1 MFSCTYIVALTTSQA
16 KKALPDQPNV
26 QPPHRGEL
34 GSEMVSSGEIQEKEM
49 YLQGVTSH
57 FNAKKTSEKEVLV
70 CYGGNNNS
78 KENFS
83 DILTEKD
90 KHQTGSSSFKDDDIA
105 DYNEAEVNV
114 KIPKRRA
121 GSYFTDYNDDKRG
134 KTSG

>member
-26 QPPHRGEL
+26 QPPHGDEL
-34 GSEMVSSGEIQEKEM
+34 GSEMVSSGEIQENEI

-57 FNAKKTSEKEVLV
+57 SEKEVLV
-70 CYGGNNNS
+70 CYGGNDNS
-78 KENFS
+78 KENFT

>member
-1 MFSCTYIVALTTSQA
+1 
-16 KKALPDQPNV
+16 
-26 QPPHRGEL
+26 
-34 GSEMVSSGEIQEKEM
+34 MVSSGEIQENEI
-49 YLQGVTSH
+49 YPQGVTSH
-57 FNAKKTSEKEVLV
+57 FKAKKTSEKEVLV

-78 KENFS
+78 KENFT

-105 DYNEAEVNV
+105 DYTEAEVNV

-121 GSYFTDYNDDKRG
+121 GSYFTDYNDEKRG

>member
-1 MFSCTYIVALTTSQA
+1 MFSCTYIVALTKSQA

-34 GSEMVSSGEIQEKEM
+34 GSEMVSSGEIQENEI

-57 FNAKKTSEKEVLV
+57 SEKEVLV
-70 CYGGNNNS
+70 CYGSNNNS
-78 KENFS
+78 KENFT

-90 KHQTGSSSFKDDDIA
+90 KHQTGGSSFKDDDIA